1 MKCGI
6 LSSRFSFL
14 ALSPLLTSYRSLPL
28 HLIYLDYLR
37 YLPLPLLL
45 LNFYSHYIIFTV
57 LVGERDSIRGD
68 YALRSAASQL
78 KEFADSLTDYEMD
91 FS

>member
-1 MKCGI
+1 MRYTFFTI
-6 LSSRFSFL
+6 LIFSFIF
-14 ALSPLLTSYRSLPL
+14 SRSLP
-28 HLIYLDYLR
+28 LR